1 MSGYGSAASTIKASS
16 HLSSPAPSPTPNP
29 HIQLQ
34 PATSWSTGPPVID
47 LPIIDD
53 VDEGYDDGGTLWIT
67 PPQPLPPNA
76 ANRRP
81 LVPPIQTEQ
90 INGQPN
96 GRPSPSHGISPLG
109 SAGQPSSDKGYGD
122 WELRPQP
129 EDVYDNL
136 DQFFPGHDL
145 DKPVLETASAGGKSP
160 VDDVAPLGQ
169 TPAAGATPKSKHK
182 KSIRYV
188 ANVARKQLHDAEA
201 GDDQKTIMKR
211 KRTTKLWNSK
221 IEEVA
226 PGQGLQTP
234 SEPESPA
241 VPGQRPTVRYTKGQ
255 LIGKGTYGRVY
266 MGMNLAT
273 GEMLAIK
280 QVELPKTASDRADN
294 RQQLVVDA
302 IKSESN
308 TLKDLD
314 HPNIVQYLGC
324 EETEDFFNIFLEYVP
339 GGSVGHTLRRYG
351 RFREDVIK
359 NITSQ
364 ILEGLAYLHAMGITH
379 RDLKADNILID
390 HEGNCKI
397 SDFGTSKRAQDAY
410 ANQAGATLMT
420 GSIPWMAPEMF
431 MSQGE
436 GYGAK
441 VDIWSIGCVF
451 LEMWAGERPWSQD
464 ELYQVMYKVMTTK
477 SAPPVPENTHLTPG
491 AEEFRLKCCAIN
503 PEDRP
508 TAAELRKEPYLI
520 LPKDWK
526 FPTPFSTISAVD

>member
-1 MSGYGSAASTIKASS
+1 M
-16 HLSSPAPSPTPNP
+16 
-29 HIQLQ
+29 
-34 PATSWSTGPPVID
+34 
-47 LPIIDD
+47 
-53 VDEGYDDGGTLWIT
+53 
-67 PPQPLPPNA
+67 
-76 ANRRP
+76 
-81 LVPPIQTEQ
+81 VPPIQTEQ
-90 INGQPN
+90 ING
-96 GRPSPSHGISPLG
+96 RPSSSRGASPLN

-160 VDDVAPLGQ
+160 VDDVPPLGQ
-169 TPAAGATPKSKHK
+169 APAAGANVKDKFKHK

-188 ANVARKQLHDAEA
+188 ANAARKQLQHGEP
-201 GDDQKTIMKR
+201 GEDQKTLMKR
-211 KRTTKLWNSK
+211 KRTTKIWGSK
-221 IEEVA
+221 VEEVA
-226 PGQGLQTP
+226 PGQLLQTP

-241 VPGQRPTVRYTKGQ
+241 GVGQRPTVRYTKGQ

-266 MGMNLAT
+266 MGMNLLT

-280 QVELPKTASDRADN
+280 QVELPRTVSDRADG
-294 RQQLVVDA
+294 RQRLVVDA

-359 NITSQ
+359 NITAQ
-364 ILEGLAYLHAMGITH
+364 ILDGLAYLHAMGITH

-410 ANQAGATLMT
+410 ADQAGATLMT

-431 MSQGE
+431 VAQAN

-441 VDIWSIGCVF
+441 VDIWSLGCVF

-464 ELYQVMYKVMTTK
+464 ELMQVMFKVMTNK
-477 SAPPVPENTHLTPG
+477 QAPPVPDNAHLPPE
-491 AEEFRLKCCAIN
+491 AESFRLLCCAIK

-508 TAAELRKEPYLI
+508 TAAQLREEPYLV